1 MHISVVATDFDGTSS
16 EGDRLAPEAGR
27 ALHRLREAGY
37 FTALVSG
44 RSFEFL
50 RDLQQREQAFDRIVA
65 ENGAGVYNPQTDELR
80 LPFGEVPADL
90 LDMLD
95 RVGVPL
101 WRGIAAAGTTTQYDD
116 AVWVASRELGLP
128 VYMETNRNAVML
140 LPPGGRKRGDRLTL

>member
-1 MHISVVATDFDGTSS
+1 MHISVVATDFDGTIS

-44 RSFEFL
+44 RSFDFL

-65 ENGAGVYNPQTDELR
+65 ENGAVVYNPQTDELR

-95 RVGVPL
+95 RGGGPL
-101 WRGIAAAGTTTQYDD
+101 GRG
-116 AVWVASRELGLP
+116 
-128 VYMETNRNAVML
+128 M
-140 LPPGGRKRGDRLTL
+140 PPPRHTHTVRRRRGGRQPRTGPARLHGNQSERGDVAAVGGQQKRGP